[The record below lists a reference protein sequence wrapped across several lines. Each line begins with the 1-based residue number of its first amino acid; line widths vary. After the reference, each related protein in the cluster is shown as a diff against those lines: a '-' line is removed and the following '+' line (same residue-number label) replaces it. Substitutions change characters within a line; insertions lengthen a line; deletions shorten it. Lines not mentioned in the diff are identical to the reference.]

1 MSHVKEAS
9 AAETHGPSAGLDPPL
24 AAELGGDA
32 KLNRGGLAWSIFEG
46 GRDPFVI
53 LITIYIFMPY
63 VAGTMIGDPVR
74 GQEVISR
81 WQQWAGWTVMA
92 TAPFIGASIDKLGR
106 RKGWLGLIVGLMV
119 PLTAALWFAKPDGS
133 GLSVA
138 TVMLFAM
145 TVQVLFA
152 YNEILHNSLLVRAA
166 GLASAHR
173 ASGLALSL
181 GNLFSVLAL
190 GFTAWAFA
198 LPGQVDWGIVPSAP
212 LFGLDPATHEPERVV
227 ALLAAGLLLFGSI
240 PLFLWTPDA
249 PPTHAKVL
257 KAFAEGAG
265 ELWRML
271 KAISHF
277 RDAAIFVGSRMF
289 FVDGMNGVLVYVG
302 VFAVGV
308 MGWGALEM
316 LAFGILLS
324 VFAVLGGYVGRW
336 LDAGVG
342 PKNALRIEI
351 FATMLG
357 LAGWLGMR
365 PDLILYLW
373 PHDIAAHGPLWS
385 GPVFRTLPD
394 LVFVGIG
401 SVNAVFITA
410 QYASSRT
417 LLTRLT
423 PSEQTGAFF
432 GVYALSGVAT
442 AWLAPTLVNLGTRT
456 TGTQQ
461 GGFAM
466 LLALL
471 AVGLVGLAFVR
482 GGGRNVAYGD

>member
-1 MSHVKEAS
+1 VKDIS
-9 AAETHGPSAGLDPPL
+9 DAETRGRPADGRLD
-24 AAELGGDA
+24 
-32 KLNRGGLAWSIFEG
+32 RGGVAWSIFEG

-63 VAGTMIGDPVR
+63 VAGSMIGDPVR

-81 WQQWAGWTVMA
+81 WQQWAGWAVMA
-92 TAPFIGASIDKLGR
+92 TAPFIGASIDKVGR

-119 PLTAALWFAKPDGS
+119 PLCAALWWAKPDGS

-138 TVMLFAM
+138 MTMLFAM
-145 TVQVLFA
+145 TVQVLFV
-152 YNEILHNSLLVRAA
+152 YSEVLHNSLLVRAA
-166 GLASAHR
+166 GLSGAHR

-190 GFTAWAFA
+190 VFTAWAFA
-198 LPGQVDWGIVPSAP
+198 LPGKVDWGFVPSAP

-227 ALLAAGLLLFGSI
+227 AFLAAGLLFFGSI

-249 PPTHAKVL
+249 PRTGAPVGRAL
-257 KAFAEGAG
+257 AQGAG

-271 KAISHF
+271 KTISHF
-277 RDAAIFVGSRMF
+277 KDAAVYIGSRMF
-289 FVDGMNGVLVYVG
+289 FVDGMNGVLVYAG
-302 VFAVGV
+302 VYAVGV
-308 MGWGALEM
+308 MRWGALEM
-316 LAFGILLS
+316 LAYGILLS
-324 VFAVLGGYVGRW
+324 ILAVLGGYVGRW

-351 FATMLG
+351 FATMLA
-357 LAGWLGMR
+357 LAAFLGMR
-365 PDLILYLW
+365 PDLILFFW
-373 PHDIAAHGPLWS
+373 PYDAATAAPVWD

-394 LVFVGIG
+394 VVFVLVGF
-401 SVNAVFITA
+401 VNAIFITA

-423 PSEQTGAFF
+423 PPEQTGAFF

-442 AWLAPTLVNLGTRT
+442 AWLAPTLVNIGTRV

-461 GGFAM
+461 GGFAT
-466 LLALL
+466 LLLLL
-471 AVGLVGLAFVR
+471 AVGLAGLFLVR
-482 GGGRNVAYGD
+482 GGGRGVAYGD